1 MTHNQTLPTIPW
13 TANKSELIYKLLTE
27 LAKKENHV
35 ALYGVQKGNK
45 TIGSSKSKVHKEIAS
60 VLFPELFSGN
70 EEVLASRV
78 KGKIEDLYSRYK
90 KELKRITV
98 TGGGIGG
105 NDEDPAQS
113 ESQEDSVSYFIGAD
127 GPDDATP
134 SKARNIWEKINR
146 TFPFFAEMHRY
157 LCGHPNAI
165 PPLVTTGVGPAGH
178 SVVQFQPIGE
188 EPLQVLAS
196 MEPTEPQLV
205 TNNSVPP
212 TTPVHSSA
220 SAEPLKATQ
229 VQVTAK
235 KRSAKASSFAITDA
249 AVEKAKSSIQRVQK
263 KTFEERLGDAAE
275 AHLELANC
283 REAAAHRLDK
293 QRLILDQISQVNKKR
308 DQILAFVTANIYS
321 VSKAKRQLRELDAQE
336 AELQRGIK
344 RPKVRSPSPASSSSV
359 RPSSPIQPSS
369 PLLPSSPLHNLSP
382 VQAHSIEWDIEHGE
396 SLPHTDS
403 DTF

>member
-1 MTHNQTLPTIPW
+1 MTRNQTLPTIPW

-27 LAKKENHV
+27 LAKKGNHV

-157 LCGHPNAI
+157 LCSRPNAI
-165 PPLVTTGVGPAGH
+165 PPLVTTGVGPAGR

-196 MEPTEPQLV
+196 MELTEPQLV

-212 TTPVHSSA
+212 TMPVHSSA
-220 SAEPLKATQ
+220 SAEPPKATQ

-235 KRSAKASSFAITDA
+235 KRSAKASSFVITDA
-249 AVEKAKSSIQRVQK
+249 AVEKAKSSIQHVQK
-263 KTFEERLGDAAE
+263 KTFEEQLGDAAE
-275 AHLELANC
+275 AHLELANR
-283 REAAAHRLDK
+283 REAAAHHLDK
-293 QRLILDQISQVNKKR
+293 QILECTGMLKCSRIM
-308 DQILAFVTANIYS
+308 
-321 VSKAKRQLRELDAQE
+321 
-336 AELQRGIK
+336 G
-344 RPKVRSPSPASSSSV
+344 
-359 RPSSPIQPSS
+359 
-369 PLLPSSPLHNLSP
+369 
-382 VQAHSIEWDIEHGE
+382 
-396 SLPHTDS
+396 
-403 DTF
+403 

>member
-113 ESQEDSVSYFIGAD
+113 ESQEDSVSYFIGD

-165 PPLVTTGVGPAGH
+165 PPLVTTG
-178 SVVQFQPIGE
+178 FQPIGE

-220 SAEPLKATQ
+220 SAEPPKATQ

-235 KRSAKASSFAITDA
+235 KHSAKASSFAITDA
-249 AVEKAKSSIQRVQK
+249 AVEKAKSSIQHVQK
-263 KTFEERLGDAAE
+263 KTFEERL
-275 AHLELANC
+275 
-283 REAAAHRLDK
+283 AAAHHLDK

-321 VSKAKRQLRELDAQE
+321 VSKAKCQLPWYQA
-336 AELQRGIK
+336 
-344 RPKVRSPSPASSSSV
+344 PKVRSPSPASSSSV